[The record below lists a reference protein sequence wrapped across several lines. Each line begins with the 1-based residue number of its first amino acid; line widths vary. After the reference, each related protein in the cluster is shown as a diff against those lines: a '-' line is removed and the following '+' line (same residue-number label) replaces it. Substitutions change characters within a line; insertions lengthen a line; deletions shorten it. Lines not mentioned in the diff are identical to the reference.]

1 MTDPNIRTLA
11 LQAGLDLI
19 ALINAG
25 DAQALLQGAGISDV
39 MYPEIVEVL
48 EDADPNTPKLA
59 APDGLD
65 PAHFDLLVDG
75 SKGTNRRPNLHIY
88 QGDAPNK
95 HSYFVEFPVLIG
107 KDRDH
112 TLQFELWLE
121 AAGPRI
127 QYTLLEVM

>member
-1 MTDPNIRTLA
+1 MTAPNIRTLA

-25 DAQALLQGAGISDV
+25 DAQSLLQGAGINDV
-39 MYPEIVEVL
+39 MYPEIVDVL
-48 EDADPNTPKLA
+48 EYADADTPKLA
-59 APDGLD
+59 APEGLV
-65 PAHFDLLVDG
+65 PAEFVLIADEETGVN
-75 SKGTNRRPNLHIY
+75 KYPNVHIY
-88 QGDAPNK
+88 QGDAP
-95 HSYFVEFPVLIG
+95 HTHCYCIEFPVLIG
-107 KDRDH
+107 SVSDY

>member
-39 MYPEIVEVL
+39 MYPEIMEVL
-48 EDADPNTPKLA
+48 EDADPDAPKLA
-59 APDGLD
+59 APEGLI
-65 PAHFDLLVDG
+65 PAEFVLVADEETG
-75 SKGTNRRPNLHIY
+75 VNKYPNVYIY
-88 QGDAPNK
+88 QGNAP
-95 HSYFVEFPVLIG
+95 HTHCYCVEFPVLIG
-107 KDRDH
+107 SVSDY